1 MDIAWLRD
9 LTIVIW
15 GLVSAIVVAVLG
27 VILVALYRRL
37 KVILDNMEIASTNV
51 AELSKMAREAAL
63 PMMRIASIFQVITKT
78 LGAIKGFRKN
88 KKEEDC
94 G

>member
-1 MDIAWLRD
+1 MNIAWLRD

-27 VILVALYRRL
+27 VILVKLDRRL
-37 KVILDNMEIASTNV
+37 KVILDNMETASTNV
-51 AELSKMAREAAL
+51 AELSKMAREAAI
-63 PMMRIASIFQVITKT
+63 PMMRIASILQVITKA
-78 LGAIKGFRKN
+78 LGAIRGFRKN